1 MAECVKSERCGMAKK
16 LIVVALAVVAVAIVL
31 KKTDLGGHVK
41 HWWHNTRNDVNEEV
55 SIKWEID
62 VLTDEVKDLEKE
74 DATLVNL
81 IAKEDV
87 EIKKLK
93 NKLDVLEENQ
103 KHNREVLRTQTSQV
117 SDDKQLEETL
127 RLAKRSDEAVKAQK
141 DLIESRETRVAGL
154 RQQRESLY
162 TTQQELLNKLA
173 ELEARLVKIEVDQ
186 MKNPDPTDKSKV
198 ANIRR
203 RIEALDTRIEVKEH
217 EKTVRAEL
225 KPLDKA
231 NANTNSVSKKNVKQD
246 ALNYLND
253 VETKGDTN
261 VKNQK

>member
-16 LIVVALAVVAVAIVL
+16 LIVVALAVVAMAIVL

-41 HWWHNTRNDVNEEV
+41 HWWHNTRNEVNEEV

-62 VLTDEVKDLEKE
+62 VLTDEVRDLEKE

-87 EIKKLK
+87 EIRKLK
-93 NKLDVLEENQ
+93 GNLDKMEANQ
-103 KHNREVLRTQTSQV
+103 KHNREVLRVQASQV

-141 DLIESRETRVAGL
+141 DLIDSRETRVAAL

-173 ELEARLVKIEVDQ
+173 ELEARLVKIEVEQ
-186 MKNPDPTDKSKV
+186 MKSPDPTDKSKV

-203 RIEALDTRIEVKEH
+203 RIESLDTRIEIKEH
-217 EKTVRAEL
+217 EKQVRAEL
-225 KPLDKA
+225 KPAERA
-231 NANTNSVSKKNVKQD
+231 NANTGSVSKKDLKQE
-246 ALNYLND
+246 ALNYLNE
-253 VETKGDTN
+253 VDTN
-261 VKNQK
+261 AKAQK